1 MKNKLSVVIITKNEE
16 INIERCLN
24 SVLWADEIV
33 VVDSGS
39 TDNTLQIC
47 KNYNCK
53 IVKTE
58 WLGFGL
64 TKKLAV
70 KSAINNWIF
79 SIDADEEVTENLHK
93 QIQCILEAPE
103 VNGYNIR
110 RSSFYLGKKINYCG
124 WNSDYSL
131 RLFDRRKGNFNNKLV
146 HESVVLSG
154 KRAKIKSPLLHYTY
168 PTIESHLN
176 KMNHYS
182 SLGAK
187 QLSAKKK
194 KIILI
199 EAVCRGKL
207 KFLKMYFLQLGFLD
221 GKTGFILSLN
231 SGYGVFLKYLKLWQ
245 INR

>member
-16 INIERCLN
+16 KNIERCLI

-39 TDNTLQIC
+39 TDNTLEIC
-47 KNYNCK
+47 ENYNCK
-53 IVKTE
+53 IIKTE

-70 KSAINNWIF
+70 NSAINDWIF
-79 SIDADEEVTENLHK
+79 SIDADEKVTEELHK
-93 QIQCILEAPE
+93 QIQCILEAPKE
-103 VNGYNIR
+103 NGYNVR
-110 RSSFYLGKKINYCG
+110 RNSFYLGKKISHCG
-124 WNSDYSL
+124 WNRDYPL

-146 HESVVLSG
+146 HESVVLGG

-176 KMNHYS
+176 KINLYS
-182 SLGAK
+182 SLGAR
-187 QLSAKKK
+187 QLAAKKK
-194 KIILI
+194 KITLV
-199 EAVCRGKL
+199 EAACRGKL
-207 KFLKMYFLQLGFLD
+207 KFFKMYFLQLGFLD
-221 GKTGFILSLN
+221 GKAGFILSLN

-245 INR
+245 ISR